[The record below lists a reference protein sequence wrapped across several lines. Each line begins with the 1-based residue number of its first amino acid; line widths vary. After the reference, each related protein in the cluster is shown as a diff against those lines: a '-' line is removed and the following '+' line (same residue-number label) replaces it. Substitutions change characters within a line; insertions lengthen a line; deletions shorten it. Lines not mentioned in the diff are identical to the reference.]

1 MTEGRSNNLVGCF
14 IVSQFYPGQ
23 VLQHIFFGDI
33 SSQKAVDFFRFKRY
47 SYRFFFL
54 GIYISHTTNN
64 FTGSQFFHQLA
75 GTVDGCQCIVR
86 IQTFFKFSGSICT
99 KSDSLCRQTDI
110 RTVKACCFKQNCF
123 YIVCDHGIFSAH
135 DTCDT
140 DRFFSVT
147 DHQNVFIHLA
157 FLPVKSNK
165 FFVFSGTAY
174 MDLMICDHI
183 QIIGMHRLTIFF
195 HDIVCDIY
203 QVVDRADA
211 VGSQTS
217 LHPFR
222 GRTDFYIFYDS
233 CAVTRAE
240 IFVFYGYF
248 HIIIDI
254 FVITGSCYNRRNK
267 FFTESSCCFSCDPQ
281 YTVAIYTVG
290 SDLIF
295 NHRIVQSQC
304 LDRTRTD
311 RGVFR
316 ENIDSVFR
324 SFRIHFSCG
333 AKFFDGTH
341 HTVGIHTTQFSG
353 FDLDSARSF
362 LTVVSTCNSSS
373 RKNNR
378 NFVSFFYIWSAG
390 NDLCYFIAYI
400 YLADD
405 QFICI
410 RMFLNLF
417 NLSDHDVFQ
426 IGIQ

>member
-1 MTEGRSNNLVGCF
+1 
-14 IVSQFYPGQ
+14 
-23 VLQHIFFGDI
+23 
-33 SSQKAVDFFRFKRY
+33 
-47 SYRFFFL
+47 
-54 GIYISHTTNN
+54 
-64 FTGSQFFHQLA
+64 
-75 GTVDGCQCIVR
+75 
-86 IQTFFKFSGSICT
+86 
-99 KSDSLCRQTDI
+99 
-110 RTVKACCFKQNCF
+110 
-123 YIVCDHGIFSAH
+123 
-135 DTCDT
+135 
-140 DRFFSVT
+140 
-147 DHQNVFIHLA
+147 
-157 FLPVKSNK
+157 
-165 FFVFSGTAY
+165 

-233 CAVTRAE
+233 CTITWAE
-240 IFVFYGYF
+240 IFIFYSYF
-248 HIIIDI
+248 YIIVDI
-254 FVITGSCYNRRNK
+254 FVVTGSCYNRRNE
-267 FFTESSCCFSCDPQ
+267 FFLESSCCFSCDTQ
-281 YTVAIYTVG
+281 YTVAVYTVG

-295 NHRIVQSQC
+295 DHCIVQSQC
-304 LDRTRTD
+304 FDRACTN
-311 RGVFR
+311 GSIFR

-405 QFICI
+405 QFICV

>member
-1 MTEGRSNNLVGCF
+1 
-14 IVSQFYPGQ
+14 
-23 VLQHIFFGDI
+23 
-33 SSQKAVDFFRFKRY
+33 
-47 SYRFFFL
+47 
-54 GIYISHTTNN
+54 
-64 FTGSQFFHQLA
+64 
-75 GTVDGCQCIVR
+75 
-86 IQTFFKFSGSICT
+86 
-99 KSDSLCRQTDI
+99 
-110 RTVKACCFKQNCF
+110 
-123 YIVCDHGIFSAH
+123 
-135 DTCDT
+135 
-140 DRFFSVT
+140 
-147 DHQNVFIHLA
+147 
-157 FLPVKSNK
+157 
-165 FFVFSGTAY
+165 

-410 RMFLNLF
+410 RMFFDLF
-417 NLSDHDVFQ
+417 DLSDHDIFQ